1 MKILDLPL
9 KKQWYDMIAN
19 GTKREE
25 YRDIKPFYTTL
36 FRSDDGTFKDYT
48 HVRFRYGYT
57 KKTMLFKIENISIG
71 RGNPEWGAPD
81 FNVFIIKFTD
91 ETL

>member
-1 MKILDLPL
+1 
-9 KKQWYDMIAN
+9 MIAN

-25 YRDIKPFYTTL
+25 YRDIKPFWGKRL
-36 FRSDDGTFKDYT
+36 INDDGTFKDYT

-57 KKTMLFKIENISIG
+57 KKTMLFKIENIRIG
-71 RGNPEWGAPD
+71 RGNSEWGAPEFD
-81 FNVFIIKFTD
+81 VFIIKFTD

>member
-1 MKILDLPL
+1 
-9 KKQWYDMIAN
+9 
-19 GTKREE
+19 
-25 YRDIKPFYTTL
+25 
-36 FRSDDGTFKDYT
+36 
-48 HVRFRYGYT
+48 
-57 KKTMLFKIENISIG
+57 MLFKIENIHIG

>member
-25 YRDIKPFYTTL
+25 YRAIKPFWEKRL
-36 FRSDDGTFKDYT
+36 INDDGTFKDYT

-57 KKTMLFKIENISIG
+57 KKTMLFKIENICIG

>member
-25 YRDIKPFYTTL
+25 YRVIKPFWEKRL
-36 FRSDDGTFKDYT
+36 INDDG

-57 KKTMLFKIENISIG
+57 KKTMLFKIENIRIG
-71 RGNPEWGAPD
+71 RGNPEWGAPPFD
-81 FNVFIIKFTD
+81 VFIIKFTD